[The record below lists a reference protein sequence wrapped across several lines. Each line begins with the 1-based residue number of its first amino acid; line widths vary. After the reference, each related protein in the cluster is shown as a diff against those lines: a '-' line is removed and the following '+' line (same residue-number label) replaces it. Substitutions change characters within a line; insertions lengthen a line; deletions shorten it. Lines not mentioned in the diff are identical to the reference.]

1 MSAVRFA
8 LLWAAAFAAT
18 PAGTAGAQVFCTSPT
33 GPIGGPPATCATPTT
48 LTATMTAVTV
58 GRLAINAASTAIM
71 SGVNVS
77 IGDYEAS
84 EDTLS
89 GSVFTGP
96 RLDISANKAYSVT
109 FTNPAVFSLSPN
121 AKTAAHVKYSVS
133 GTAGTCASP
142 YAALSTSGATQS
154 VGSGAATALKVFQ
167 VCFRVKWIWATDP
180 PGTYRLPV
188 TFTLTAP

>member
-1 MSAVRFA
+1 MNIARTARLVAIACASAARM
-8 LLWAAAFAAT
+8 
-18 PAGTAGAQVFCTSPT
+18 AGAQVTCTAAT
-33 GPIGGPPATCATPTT
+33 GPIGGPPSTCATPTT
-48 LTATMTAVTV
+48 ITATMTPVTI
-58 GRLAINAASTAIM
+58 GRLVISPSTTAIM

-84 EDTLS
+84 EDTVSGNVFVGPLLS
-89 GSVFTGP
+89 
-96 RLDISANKAYSVT
+96 ISANKAYTVT

-133 GTAGTCASP
+133 GTGGVCASP
-142 YAALSTSGATQS
+142 YVALSTSGATQN
-154 VGSGAATALKVFQ
+154 VGTGSATALTVFQ
-167 VCFRVKWIWATDP
+167 VCFRVKWIWASDP